1 MVINTGYQ
9 FSPTIKD
16 EVEKKDEEVQQES
29 VNQEQLPEQPEAPEE
44 NVEEPQTNK
53 ALNIARNLVTSPWT
67 AHKNTKLDWD
77 PSNWTHA
84 IGMGMLDLPIDAI
97 GRIPGLGVVN
107 DKWDEI
113 TGFNDPN
120 AQKFREIAGPIAATI
135 FTQGRAQSAITAA
148 NLPATTTAVANVS
161 SGVGIAMGVAGISD
175 YGGDAENRL
184 ILHPKNFERLAKA
197 APWFAGPNGMFPT
210 LGDLADADATDP
222 RVNRLLGMLDEG
234 VLQGVGDLIAY
245 TLTAGRPLLRGI
257 LPSSQKSKAWK
268 SKLLLDNLELD
279 TKARVADIDA
289 VIDSGGVSKDQI
301 KLLNEEKAKLINQA
315 VTTGSSDATQ
325 NIGESIIRDR
335 QNKRQV
341 VRDGR
346 AIRKLKEESVQK
358 PQNINVLAN
367 KIAKDLNVKTGAD
380 DMWNQI
386 DDLVNERAAKTGGF
400 DPNITPKLAS
410 ETELAGIGITPPGAA
425 VKNVVDV
432 DGQLAGFI
440 DRLDVPTNPL
450 TDAMQNG
457 MILGPNSRKAIAH
470 ITLKAKEADNYKA
483 VQGLFRTNNKV
494 ADERVYEIY
503 NRIMR
508 EGTGD
513 GLRELLKNK
522 HYRDTKGLLNEVQ
535 KKIDVTY
542 LDDAGAADAA
552 ALAINDLINV
562 YLGREV
568 TESSARVMH
577 TLGAEISAKSG
588 VPVQFKNLVDD
599 AQVFKNVE
607 DKLEVLSVEY
617 GLSKYIAGAQL
628 QRRNFWKR
636 LLGSEDPGEIAELTL
651 KEFGDKQT
659 LIKGDYKAFR
669 QQLQEAAEQNPKL
682 RRTLMKAYDASNGNV
697 DTLLKLKQYNKHH
710 LSPLGLLYSR
720 EAKEL
725 GISGWQM
732 NHFASGAWAVTY
744 NNVLSGLSAGRAAV
758 GNASMLILKPISAF
772 SRAGLSSVLK
782 RDMEPLE
789 RVAYLYGNM
798 FETASRAFDDAVIR
812 MKKVHQDPDFMMKA
826 ARKDFLMEQSNQW
839 EILDDYG
846 EQWLKDGDY
855 YNNFMY
861 GWANWQRKIARQPW
875 FRTGITGMSTVD
887 AYTDT
892 FIGTFQSRLEA
903 YSDVM
908 TKYGK
913 SLDPEVFTAKVK
925 EAEKVSYSNMFNADG
940 LLTDTAAKRASGE
953 IALNL
958 DDGFSKTVNP
968 LLNKVPPLKS
978 LMMFPRTSMN
988 QLKLNLSYT
997 PLGAI
1002 PGISK
1007 YGDILNAGND
1017 MKKIRKVLA
1026 EHGIRNAD
1034 EHPNAMAIYKNIRE
1048 EYEGRLMMGAGMV
1061 GLSYMYA
1068 MSGGV
1073 RGNGPVSHNEL
1084 VKLKKKG
1091 WKPNTVKIGNSWV
1104 SYKGIPFVEQYL
1116 NLMGDIAFYQTA
1128 LGSNMT
1134 EEIHRKA
1141 IWTIAAT
1148 YLNQSPLQG
1157 IEPIN
1162 AMLRGDEGAFK
1173 RLAAQNIR
1181 AASLMSGAHG
1191 VIAKAITNAQ
1201 KEIYNDFLGYVR
1213 NNTVFK
1219 DMSYSKIDH
1228 WTGEEID
1235 EIDNPILRGLNA
1247 INPIK
1252 VHGGGEPWRVWL
1264 LNSGFDDIAEIKTSS
1279 KGIEYSPEARELIG
1293 RYMGKQQL
1301 WKEVE
1306 KMSKSKVF
1314 NEDLD
1319 KLRQYINSGKDEAE
1333 VGEFRNQ
1340 LTVYKKLKSLVKDAK
1355 EKAERQIADDPKFA
1369 HLDILGLGKSKVKRL
1384 MGVDEID
1391 EAAAQSR
1398 QNYKKKQEFLK
1409 YGTTK

>member
-16 EVEKKDEEVQQES
+16 EVEKKDEEVQQEA

-44 NVEEPQTNK
+44 NVEEPQTNR
-53 ALNIARNLVTSPWT
+53 ALDIAKSFVTSPWT

-84 IGMGMLDLPIDAI
+84 IGMGILDLPIDAI

-148 NLPATTTAVANVS
+148 NLPATTTAIANVS
-161 SGVGIAMGVAGISD
+161 SGVGIAMGFAGISD

-257 LPSSQKSKAWK
+257 LPASQKSKAWK

-279 TKARVADIDA
+279 TKARIADIDE
-289 VIDSGGVSKDQI
+289 VIYNGTLSIDQV
-301 KLLNEEKAKLINQA
+301 KALNIEKAKLINQA

-325 NIGESIIRDR
+325 NIGESIIRGR
-335 QNKRQV
+335 QNQRQV
-341 VRDGR
+341 IRDGK
-346 AIRKLKEESVQK
+346 AIRKLQDPTVTGYD
-358 PQNINVLAN
+358 
-367 KIAKDLNVKTGAD
+367 KD
-380 DMWNQI
+380 
-386 DDLVNERAAKTGGF
+386 
-400 DPNITPKLAS
+400 ITPGLAS

-432 DGQLAGFI
+432 DGQLAGYI
-440 DRLDVPTNPL
+440 DPLFVPTNPL
-450 TDAMQNG
+450 SDAMLDG

-470 ITLKAKEADNYKA
+470 IALKAKEADNYKA

-503 NRIMR
+503 NKIMR

-607 DKLEVLSVEY
+607 DKLEVLNVEY

-659 LIKGDYKAFR
+659 QIKGDYKAFR
-669 QQLQEAAEQNPKL
+669 QQLEEAAAQNPKL
-682 RRTLMKAYDASNGNV
+682 RRTLMKAYDATNGNV
-697 DTLLKLKQYNKHH
+697 DSLIKLKQYAKYH
-710 LSPLGLLYSR
+710 LNPGGLLYSR

-744 NNVLSGLSAGRAAV
+744 NNVLSGLSAGRALV

-798 FETASRAFDDAVIR
+798 FETAGRAFDDALVR
-812 MKKVHQDPDFMMKA
+812 MRKVHQDPDFMMKA
-826 ARKDFLMEQSNQW
+826 ARKDFLVEQSNQW

-892 FIGTFQSRLEA
+892 FLATFQSRLEA

-908 TKYGK
+908 TKGGK
-913 SLDPEVFTAKVK
+913 SLDPEVFKAKVK

-988 QLKLNLSYT
+988 QLKLALSYT

-1002 PGISK
+1002 PKISK
-1007 YGDILNAGND
+1007 YGDILDAGND
-1017 MKKIRKVLA
+1017 MNKIRKVLA

-1048 EYEGRLMMGAGMV
+1048 EYEGRLMMGAGAV

-1073 RGNGPVSHNEL
+1073 RGNGPVNHSEM

-1091 WKPNTVKIGNSWV
+1091 WKPNTVKIGNTWV

-1116 NLMGDIAFYQTA
+1116 NLMGDMAFYQTA
-1128 LGSNMT
+1128 LGTNMT
-1134 EEIHRKA
+1134 EEFHRKA

-1148 YLNQSPLQG
+1148 YLNQTPLQG
-1157 IEPIN
+1157 LEPIS

-1279 KGIEYSPEARELIG
+1279 KGIKYSPEARELIG

-1333 VGEFRNQ
+1333 VGEFRNE
-1340 LTVYKKLKSLVKDAK
+1340 LTVYKKLKSLVNDAK

-1384 MGVDEID
+1384 MGVNEID
-1391 EAAAQSR
+1391 EAAGQSR

>member
-1 MVINTGYQ
+1 MVINSGYQ
-9 FSPTIKD
+9 FTPSLGN
-16 EVEKKDEEVQQES
+16 EVKEEEEAKQE
-29 VNQEQLPEQPEAPEE
+29 VINQELPEQPQEQQDTPE
-44 NVEEPQTNK
+44 TNR
-53 ALNIARNLVTSPWT
+53 ALDIAKSFVTSPWT
-67 AHKNTKLDWD
+67 AHKNTKLDLD

-84 IGMGMLDLPIDAI
+84 IGMGILDLPIDAI

-135 FTQGRAQSAITAA
+135 FTQGKAQSAITAA
-148 NLPATTTAVANVS
+148 NLPSTTTAVANVS
-161 SGVGIAMGVAGISD
+161 SGVGIAMGIAGLSD

-184 ILHPKNFERLAKA
+184 ILHPDNFERLAKA

-222 RVNRLLGMLDEG
+222 KVNRLLGMLDEG

-245 TLTAGRPLLRGI
+245 ALTAGRPLLRGI
-257 LPSSQKSKAWK
+257 LPSSKKSKAWK

-279 TKARVADIDA
+279 TKAKVVEIDE
-289 VIDSGGVSKDQI
+289 VINSGTLTNDQV
-301 KLLNEEKAKLINQA
+301 KVLSEEKAKLINQA

-341 VRDGR
+341 VRDGK
-346 AIRKLKEESVQK
+346 AIRKLQDPTVTGYD
-358 PQNINVLAN
+358 
-367 KIAKDLNVKTGAD
+367 KD
-380 DMWNQI
+380 
-386 DDLVNERAAKTGGF
+386 
-400 DPNITPKLAS
+400 ITPGLAS
-410 ETELAGIGITPPGAA
+410 ETELAGISTTPPGAA

-432 DGQLAGFI
+432 DAQIAGAI
-440 DRLDVPTNPL
+440 DPLDVPTNPI
-450 TDAMQNG
+450 TDAMLDG

-470 ITLKAKEADNYKA
+470 IALKAKEADNYQA

-513 GLRELLKNK
+513 GLRELLKNAD
-522 HYRDTKGLLNEVQ
+522 YRDTKGLLDKVK

-552 ALAINDLINV
+552 ALAINDLVNV

-577 TLGAEISAKSG
+577 TLGAEISAKAG

-599 AQVFKNVE
+599 AQVFKNIE
-607 DKLEVLSVEY
+607 DKLEVLNVEY

-628 QRRNFWKR
+628 QRRNWWKR
-636 LLGSEDPGEIAELTL
+636 LLASEDPGEIAELTL

-659 LIKGDYKAFR
+659 LIKNDYKAFR
-669 QQLQEAAEQNPKL
+669 QQLQEAAAQNPKL
-682 RRTLMKAYDASNGNV
+682 RRTLMKAYDATNGNV
-697 DTLLKLKQYNKHH
+697 DSLIKLKQYAKHH

-798 FETASRAFDDAVIR
+798 FETAGRAFDDAVIR

-826 ARKDFLMEQSNQW
+826 ARKDFLVEQSNQW

-875 FRTGITGMSTVD
+875 FRTGITGMSSVD

-892 FIGTFQSRLEA
+892 FMATFQSRLEA

-908 TKYGK
+908 TKHGK
-913 SLDPEVFTAKVK
+913 SLDPEVFKAKVK
-925 EAEKVSYSNMFNADG
+925 EAEKVNYSNMFNADG

-968 LLNKVPPLKS
+968 LLNKIPPLKS

-988 QLKLNLSYT
+988 KLKLDLSYT

-1007 YGDILNAGND
+1007 YGDILDAGND
-1017 MKKIRKVLA
+1017 MNKIRKVLA

-1048 EYEGRLMMGAGMV
+1048 EYEGRLMMGAGAV

-1068 MSGGV
+1068 MAGGV

-1091 WKPNTVKIGNSWV
+1091 WKPNTVKIGNTWV

-1213 NNTVFK
+1213 NNTIFK

-1264 LNSGFDDIAEIKTSS
+1264 LNSGFDDITEIKTSS

-1306 KMSKSKVF
+1306 KMSKSKAF

-1319 KLRQYINSGKDEAE
+1319 KLRQYINSGADEAE
-1333 VGEFRNQ
+1333 VGEFRNE
-1340 LTVYKKLKSLVKDAK
+1340 LTVYKKLKSLIKDAK
-1355 EKAERQIADDPKFA
+1355 EKAERQIADDPRFA
-1369 HLDILGLGKSKVKRL
+1369 HLDLLGIGKSKVKRL
-1384 MGVDEID
+1384 MGVNEID

>member
-9 FSPTIKD
+9 FTPTFKD
-16 EVEKKDEEVQQES
+16 EVEAKDEEVKQE
-29 VNQEQLPEQPEAPEE
+29 VINQELPEQPE
-44 NVEEPQTNK
+44 TNR
-53 ALNIARNLVTSPWT
+53 ALDIAKSFVTSPWT
-67 AHKNTKLDWD
+67 AHKNTKLDLD

-84 IGMGMLDLPIDAI
+84 IGMGILDLPIDAI

-161 SGVGIAMGVAGISD
+161 SGVGIAMGIAGLSD

-184 ILHPKNFERLAKA
+184 ILHPDNFERLAKA

-222 RVNRLLGMLDEG
+222 KVNRLLGMLDEG

-279 TKARVADIDA
+279 TKAKVADIDE
-289 VIDSGGVSKDQI
+289 VINSGGVSNDQI

-341 VRDGR
+341 VRDGK
-346 AIRKLKEESVQK
+346 AIRKLQDPTVTGYD
-358 PQNINVLAN
+358 
-367 KIAKDLNVKTGAD
+367 KD
-380 DMWNQI
+380 
-386 DDLVNERAAKTGGF
+386 
-400 DPNITPKLAS
+400 ITPSLAS

-432 DGQLAGFI
+432 DAQLAGFI
-440 DRLDVPTNPL
+440 DPLDVPTNPL
-450 TDAMQNG
+450 SDAMLDG

-470 ITLKAKEADNYKA
+470 IALKAKEADNYKA

-513 GLRELLKNK
+513 GLRELLKNAD
-522 HYRDTKGLLNEVQ
+522 YRDTKGLLDKVK

-552 ALAINDLINV
+552 ALAINDLVNV

-607 DKLEVLSVEY
+607 DKLEVLNVEY

-628 QRRNFWKR
+628 QRRNWWKR
-636 LLGSEDPGEIAELTL
+636 LLASEDPGEIAELTL

-659 LIKGDYKAFR
+659 QIKGDYKAFR
-669 QQLQEAAEQNPKL
+669 QQLQEAAAQNPKL

-744 NNVLSGLSAGRAAV
+744 NNVLSGISPGRAAI
-758 GNASMLILKPISAF
+758 GNASMLILKPIASF
-772 SRAGLSSVLK
+772 SRAGLSSILK

-798 FETASRAFDDAVIR
+798 FETAGRAFDDSIIR

-826 ARKDFLMEQSNQW
+826 ARKDFLVEQSNQW

-892 FIGTFQSRLEA
+892 FLATFQSRLEA

-908 TKYGK
+908 TKGGK

-925 EAEKVSYSNMFNADG
+925 KAEKVSYSNMFNADG

-988 QLKLNLSYT
+988 QLKLALSYT
-997 PLGAI
+997 PIGAI

-1017 MKKIRKVLA
+1017 MAKIKKVLA

-1048 EYEGRLMMGAGMV
+1048 EYEGRLMMGAGAV

-1073 RGNGPVSHNEL
+1073 RGNGPASHNEL

-1091 WKPNTVKIGNSWV
+1091 WKPNTVKIGNTWV

-1116 NLMGDIAFYQTA
+1116 NLMGDMAFYQTA
-1128 LGSNMT
+1128 LGTNMT
-1134 EEIHRKA
+1134 EEFHRKA

-1148 YLNQSPLQG
+1148 YLNQTPLQG
-1157 IEPIN
+1157 LEPIS
-1162 AMLRGDEGAFK
+1162 AMIRGDEGAFK

-1219 DMSYSKIDH
+1219 DMSYSKLDH

-1235 EIDNPILRGLNA
+1235 EIDNPVLRGLNA

-1306 KMSKSKVF
+1306 KMRNSEVYKK
-1314 NEDLD
+1314 DLND
-1319 KLRQYINSGKDEAE
+1319 LRKYINSGADEAE
-1333 VGEFRNQ
+1333 VGEFRNE
-1340 LTVYKKLKSLVKDAK
+1340 LTVYQKLKSLVKDAK
-1355 EKAERQIADDPKFA
+1355 EKAERQIADDPRFA

-1384 MGVDEID
+1384 MGVNEID

-1398 QNYKKKQEFLK
+1398 KNYKKKQEFLK

>member
-16 EVEKKDEEVQQES
+16 EVEKKDEEVQQEA
-29 VNQEQLPEQPEAPEE
+29 VNQEQLPEQPESPKE

-53 ALNIARNLVTSPWT
+53 ALNIAKSFVTSPWT

-84 IGMGMLDLPIDAI
+84 IGMGILDLPIDAI
-97 GRIPGLGVVN
+97 GRVPGLGVVN

-120 AQKFREIAGPIAATI
+120 AQRFREIAGPIAATI

-257 LPSSQKSKAWK
+257 IPGSQKSKAWK

-289 VIDSGGVSKDQI
+289 VIESGGVSKDQI
-301 KLLNEEKAKLINQA
+301 KLLNEEKAKIINQA

-341 VRDGR
+341 IRDGK
-346 AIRKLKEESVQK
+346 AIRKLQDPTVTGYD
-358 PQNINVLAN
+358 
-367 KIAKDLNVKTGAD
+367 KD
-380 DMWNQI
+380 
-386 DDLVNERAAKTGGF
+386 
-400 DPNITPKLAS
+400 ITPGLAS

-432 DGQLAGFI
+432 DGQLAGYI
-440 DRLDVPTNPL
+440 DPLFVPTNPL
-450 TDAMQNG
+450 SDAMLDG

-470 ITLKAKEADNYKA
+470 IALKAKEADNYKA

-503 NRIMR
+503 NKIMR

-522 HYRDTKGLLNEVQ
+522 HYRDTKGLLNEVK

-552 ALAINDLINV
+552 ALAINDLVNV

-607 DKLEVLSVEY
+607 DKLEVLNVEY

-628 QRRNFWKR
+628 QRRNWWKR
-636 LLGSEDPGEIAELTL
+636 LLASEDPGEIAELTL

-659 LIKGDYKAFR
+659 QIKGDYKAFR
-669 QQLQEAAEQNPKL
+669 QQLEEAAAQNPKL
-682 RRTLMKAYDASNGNV
+682 RRTLMKAYDATNGNV
-697 DTLLKLKQYNKHH
+697 DSLIKLKQYAKYH
-710 LSPLGLLYSR
+710 LSPGGLLYSR

-744 NNVLSGLSAGRAAV
+744 NNVLSGLSAGRALV

-798 FETASRAFDDAVIR
+798 FETAGRAFDDALVR
-812 MKKVHQDPDFMMKA
+812 MKKVHQDPDFMLKA

-875 FRTGITGMSTVD
+875 FRAGITGMSTVD
-887 AYTDT
+887 RYTDT
-892 FIGTFQSRLEA
+892 FIATFQSRLEA

-913 SLDPEVFTAKVK
+913 SLDPEVFKAKVK

-1007 YGDILNAGND
+1007 YGDILNAGDD
-1017 MKKIRKVLA
+1017 MAKIRKVLA

-1048 EYEGRLMMGAGMV
+1048 EYEGRLMMGAGAV

-1073 RGNGPVSHNEL
+1073 RGNGPVNHNEL

-1091 WKPNTVKIGNSWV
+1091 WKPNTVKIGNTWV
-1104 SYKGIPFVEQYL
+1104 SYKGIPFIEQYL
-1116 NLMGDIAFYQTA
+1116 NLMGDMAYYQTA
-1128 LGSNMT
+1128 LGTNMT
-1134 EEIHRKA
+1134 EELHRKV

-1148 YLNQSPLQG
+1148 YLNQTPLQG
-1157 IEPIN
+1157 LEPIS

-1201 KEIYNDFLGYVR
+1201 KEIYNDFWGYVR

-1264 LNSGFDDIAEIKTSS
+1264 LNTGFDDIAEIKTSS

-1306 KMSKSKVF
+1306 EMRNSEVYKK
-1314 NEDLD
+1314 DLN
-1319 KLRQYINSGKDEAE
+1319 KLRKYINSGADEAE
-1333 VGEFRNQ
+1333 VGEFRNE
-1340 LTVYKKLKSLVKDAK
+1340 LTLYKKLKSLVKDAK
-1355 EKAERQIADDPKFA
+1355 EKAEREIADDPRFA
-1369 HLDILGLGKSKVKRL
+1369 HLDILGLGKAKVKRL
-1384 MGVDEID
+1384 MGVNEID

>member
-9 FSPTIKD
+9 FAPTIKD
-16 EVEKKDEEVQQES
+16 EVEKKDEEVQQEA
-29 VNQEQLPEQPEAPEE
+29 VNQEQLPEQQEAPAE

-53 ALNIARNLVTSPWT
+53 ALDIAKSFVTSPWT

-84 IGMGMLDLPIDAI
+84 IGMGILDLPIDAI

-161 SGVGIAMGVAGISD
+161 SGVGIAMGFAGISD

-245 TLTAGRPLLRGI
+245 TLTAGRPILKGI
-257 LPSSQKSKAWK
+257 IPGSQKSKAWK

-279 TKARVADIDA
+279 TKARIADIDA
-289 VIDSGGVSKDQI
+289 VIDSGGVSKDKI

-325 NIGESIIRDR
+325 NIGESIIRGR
-335 QNKRQV
+335 QSQRQV
-341 VRDGR
+341 VRDGK
-346 AIRKLKEESVQK
+346 AIRKLQDPTVTGYD
-358 PQNINVLAN
+358 
-367 KIAKDLNVKTGAD
+367 KD
-380 DMWNQI
+380 
-386 DDLVNERAAKTGGF
+386 
-400 DPNITPKLAS
+400 ITPGLAS

-470 ITLKAKEADNYKA
+470 ITAKAKEADNYKA

-535 KKIDVTY
+535 KKIHVTY

-628 QRRNFWKR
+628 QRRSFWKR
-636 LLGSEDPGEIAELTL
+636 LLGSEDPGEIAQLTL
-651 KEFGDKQT
+651 KEFGDQQT
-659 LIKGDYKAFR
+659 LIKGNYKAFR
-669 QQLQEAAEQNPKL
+669 QQLEEAAAKSPKL

-697 DTLLKLKQYNKHH
+697 DTLLKLKQYNKYH
-710 LSPLGLLYSR
+710 LSPGGLLFSK

-798 FETASRAFDDAVIR
+798 FETAGRAYDDAIVR

-887 AYTDT
+887 AFTDT

-988 QLKLNLSYT
+988 QLKLSLSYT

-1007 YGDILNAGND
+1007 YGDILDAGND
-1017 MKKIRKVLA
+1017 MNKIRKVLA

-1048 EYEGRLMMGAGMV
+1048 EYEGRLMMGAGAV

-1073 RGNGPVSHNEL
+1073 RGNGPVNHSEM

-1091 WKPNTVKIGNSWV
+1091 WKPNTVKIGNTWV

-1116 NLMGDIAFYQTA
+1116 NLMGDMAFYQTA
-1128 LGSNMT
+1128 LGTNMT

-1148 YLNQSPLQG
+1148 YLNQTPLQG
-1157 IEPIN
+1157 LEPIS

-1191 VIAKAITNAQ
+1191 VIAKSITNAQ

-1219 DMSYSKIDH
+1219 DISYSKIDH

-1247 INPIK
+1247 INPVK

-1279 KGIEYSPEARELIG
+1279 KGIDYSPEARELIG

-1306 KMSKSKVF
+1306 KMRTNKVF

-1369 HLDILGLGKSKVKRL
+1369 HLDILGLGKAKVKRL
-1384 MGVDEID
+1384 MGVNEID

>member
-16 EVEKKDEEVQQES
+16 EVEKKDEEVQQEA
-29 VNQEQLPEQPEAPEE
+29 VNQEQLPEQPESPKE

-53 ALNIARNLVTSPWT
+53 ALNIAKSFVTSPWT

-84 IGMGMLDLPIDAI
+84 IGMGILDLPIDAI
-97 GRIPGLGVVN
+97 GRVPGLGVVN

-120 AQKFREIAGPIAATI
+120 AQRFREIAGPIAATI

-257 LPSSQKSKAWK
+257 IPGSQKSKAWK

-289 VIDSGGVSKDQI
+289 VIESGGVSKDQI
-301 KLLNEEKAKLINQA
+301 KLLNEEKAKIINQA

-341 VRDGR
+341 IRDGK
-346 AIRKLKEESVQK
+346 AIRKLQDPTVTGYD
-358 PQNINVLAN
+358 
-367 KIAKDLNVKTGAD
+367 KD
-380 DMWNQI
+380 
-386 DDLVNERAAKTGGF
+386 
-400 DPNITPKLAS
+400 ITPGLAS

-432 DGQLAGFI
+432 DGQLAGYI
-440 DRLDVPTNPL
+440 DPLFVPTNPL
-450 TDAMQNG
+450 SDAMLDG

-470 ITLKAKEADNYKA
+470 IALKAKEADNYKA

-503 NRIMR
+503 NKIMR

-522 HYRDTKGLLNEVQ
+522 HYRDTKGLLNEVK

-552 ALAINDLINV
+552 ALAINDLVNV

-588 VPVQFKNLVDD
+588 VPVQFKNLVVD

-607 DKLEVLSVEY
+607 DKLEVLNVEY

-628 QRRNFWKR
+628 QRRNWWKR
-636 LLGSEDPGEIAELTL
+636 LLASEDPGEIAELTL

-659 LIKGDYKAFR
+659 QIKGDYKAFR
-669 QQLQEAAEQNPKL
+669 QQLEEAAAQNPKL
-682 RRTLMKAYDASNGNV
+682 RRTLMKAYDATNGNV
-697 DTLLKLKQYNKHH
+697 DSLIKLKQYAKYH
-710 LSPLGLLYSR
+710 LSPGGLLYSR

-744 NNVLSGLSAGRAAV
+744 NNVLSGLSAGRALV

-798 FETASRAFDDAVIR
+798 FETAGRAFDDALVR
-812 MKKVHQDPDFMMKA
+812 MKKVHQDPDFMLKA

-875 FRTGITGMSTVD
+875 FRAGITGMSTVD
-887 AYTDT
+887 RYTDT
-892 FIGTFQSRLEA
+892 FIATFQSRLEA

-913 SLDPEVFTAKVK
+913 SLDPEVFKAKVK

-1007 YGDILNAGND
+1007 YGDILNAGDD
-1017 MKKIRKVLA
+1017 MAKIRKVLA

-1048 EYEGRLMMGAGMV
+1048 EYEGRLMMGAGAV

-1073 RGNGPVSHNEL
+1073 RGNGPVNHNEL

-1091 WKPNTVKIGNSWV
+1091 WKPNTVKIGNTWV
-1104 SYKGIPFVEQYL
+1104 SYKGIPFIEQYL
-1116 NLMGDIAFYQTA
+1116 NLMGDMAYYQTA
-1128 LGSNMT
+1128 LGTNMT
-1134 EEIHRKA
+1134 EELHRKV

-1148 YLNQSPLQG
+1148 YLNQTPLQG
-1157 IEPIN
+1157 LEPIS

-1201 KEIYNDFLGYVR
+1201 KEIYNDFWGYVR

-1264 LNSGFDDIAEIKTSS
+1264 LNTGFDDIAEIKTSS

-1306 KMSKSKVF
+1306 EMRNSEVYKK
-1314 NEDLD
+1314 DLN
-1319 KLRQYINSGKDEAE
+1319 KLRKYINSGADEAE
-1333 VGEFRNQ
+1333 VGEFRNE
-1340 LTVYKKLKSLVKDAK
+1340 LTLYKKLKSLVKDAK
-1355 EKAERQIADDPKFA
+1355 EKAEREIADDPRFA
-1369 HLDILGLGKSKVKRL
+1369 HLDILGLGKAKVKRL
-1384 MGVDEID
+1384 MGVNEID